1 MKKDDKNI
9 FFPYEPYECQKKF
22 MEKIFLTLLN
32 KKAGI
37 FESPTGTGKSL
48 SLLCGVLKYLAE
60 KKLSNQNDLI
70 KCPDSESKNNK
81 IVEYESSL
89 IGKESHTGEISKI
102 EKINSNDSKIEDDWL
117 SNFGSIPKE
126 TTCMKKESVEKSNIL
141 NKENISKKR
150 KFNEINDKKNKSVAH
165 PRTVQEKSSN
175 LDDDSKM
182 LINESLLLAENKNMK
197 NIENKSSYN
206 NSRKDIKGFKEPSK
220 LQVFYCTRTHS
231 QISQVIS
238 EVKKIKT
245 KFLENSKEKIFDFS
259 FTSLGSRKLLCTNT
273 QVNTNSAN
281 FNQINE
287 KCLELIESTS
297 KCHFYN
303 QESIESFSNEINK
316 KVFDIEDLF
325 KLGLDINTCPYF
337 STRKAMENS
346 DIIILPYNS
355 VINSKIRKS
364 LNIEL
369 ENKIIIFDEAHN
381 LVENILQTFNGEVNF
396 DNLLVILLGMNLYYE
411 KYSIKLKSS
420 SNMYLRQL
428 IKIVESFL
436 KFITDL
442 QFNKEKNKVYN
453 LSEILIDLDIHNMN
467 LFNLLHFIE
476 ITELHNKIKWIL
488 EKFVK
493 ENLQLIFNNNK
504 KPLSTEENNNVRN
517 SASNP
522 DLLSIFKKFTGNFS
536 KSSNNKF
543 DDQFL
548 KNFNFNNLKKYF
560 YLNSSDILSNLTN
573 ILNGLTYIND
583 DGKITFEEFQ
593 SLFCSEPKICGTI
606 KFIMVNPCREFD
618 YIIKNS
624 KCVIFAGGTMR
635 PLEEFNLLLKVL
647 DKNQIEYFEG
657 NHVVDKSNI
666 FFSNIT
672 CDLIKFEKL
681 IFNHEN
687 FSKNESYML
696 EQILRIINY
705 QVEEIFKKVFLTK
718 ENQGKGIVVFLH
730 TYSIIEKIK
739 NFNEKNKIIIT
750 EKENIEMLFEDKF
763 SDHIFS
769 KYIDNIKN
777 KKKLTILFSVIGG
790 KLSEGINFSDDLA
803 RVVIV
808 FGLPY
813 PNITSSELKIKMN
826 YYDTLYK
833 SKETSMNG
841 NEYYENICMKA
852 VNQSIGR
859 SIRHSNDY
867 AAILLVDL
875 RYSKER
881 VRNKLPKWILS
892 ADNCGQIIDNQKCLN
907 KYKESLIEF
916 FNKFR

>member
-1 MKKDDKNI
+1 MESDISKVHSDELKNI
-9 FFPYEPYECQKKF
+9 FFPYEPYECQKNF
-22 MEKIFLTLLN
+22 MESIFLTLSN

-48 SLLCGVLKYLAE
+48 SLLCGVLKFLAGKKLPPQNKLLSSSELKNE
-60 KKLSNQNDLI
+60 KKIKNENSTLEKEPNNPPQSNHD
-70 KCPDSESKNNK
+70 
-81 IVEYESSL
+81 
-89 IGKESHTGEISKI
+89 
-102 EKINSNDSKIEDDWL
+102 KINCTDLKKEDDWL
-117 SNFGSIPKE
+117 SNFGSVPKE
-126 TTCMKKESVEKSNIL
+126 VTCVNKQPVELCKNF
-141 NKENISKKR
+141 NKENVSKKR
-150 KFNEINDKKNKSVAH
+150 KFYDINGMNNKSNSQAK
-165 PRTVQEKSSN
+165 RSIQETSPN
-175 LDDDSKM
+175 LDEDKKM
-182 LINESLLLAENKNMK
+182 LINENLLLNDNKNIQK
-197 NIENKSSYN
+197 SEYKSSYN
-206 NSRKDIKGFKEPSK
+206 YNSIKEPAK

-245 KFLENSKEKIFDFS
+245 KYLENSKDNQSFDFS

-273 QVNTNSAN
+273 NVNTNSSN

-287 KCLELIESTS
+287 KCLELIQTSEGSS

-316 KVFDIEDLF
+316 KVFDIEDLH

-337 STRKAMENS
+337 SSRKAMDNS

-355 VINSKIRKS
+355 IINSKIRKS

-381 LVENILQTFNGEVNF
+381 LVENILQTFNGEINF
-396 DNLLVILLGMNLYYE
+396 DNLMVILLGMNLYYE
-411 KYSIKLKSS
+411 KYSNKLKSS
-420 SNMYLRQL
+420 SNMFLRQL

-442 QFNKEKNKVYN
+442 KFNKEKNKVHN

-467 LFNLLHFIE
+467 IFNLLNFIE
-476 ITELHNKIKWIL
+476 ITELHNKIKWTL
-488 EKFVK
+488 EKFLK
-493 ENLQLIFNNNK
+493 ENLQLIFTNNK
-504 KPLSTEENNNVRN
+504 KKSTTTEENNLQN
-517 SASNP
+517 SEPIP
-522 DLLSIFKKFTGNFS
+522 DLLTIFKKFNLNIS
-536 KSSNNKF
+536 KSSSSKF
-543 DDQFL
+543 DENFID
-548 KNFNFNNLKKYF
+548 KFNFENLKKYF
-560 YLNSSDILSNLTN
+560 YLNSTDMFSNLIN

-583 DGKITFEEFQ
+583 DGKIIFEEFQ
-593 SLFCSEPKICGTI
+593 SLFCTDPKMFGKI

-647 DKNQIEYFEG
+647 DKSQIEYFEG
-657 NHVVDKSNI
+657 SHVVDKSNI
-666 FFSNIT
+666 FFSNLT
-672 CDLIKFEKL
+672 CDLKKFEKL

-687 FSKNESYML
+687 FSKNESFML
-696 EQILRIINY
+696 EQILSIINF
-705 QVEEIFKKVFLTK
+705 QVEEISKQVWTSK
-718 ENQGKGIVVFLH
+718 EHQGKGIVIFLH

-739 NFNEKNKIIIT
+739 NLNEKNKILNF
-750 EKENIEMLFEDKF
+750 EKQNIDLLFEDKF
-763 SDHIFS
+763 SEHIFS
-769 KYIDNIKN
+769 KYTDNIKN

-803 RVVIV
+803 RIVIV

-826 YYDTLYK
+826 YYDTLYN
-833 SKETSMNG
+833 SKESSING

-859 SIRHSNDY
+859 SIRHSMDY
-867 AAILLVDL
+867 AAILLVDF
-875 RYSKER
+875 RYSNER
-881 VRNKLPKWILS
+881 VKTKLPKWILN
-892 ADNCGQIIDNQKCLN
+892 ADNCGQIVDNEK
-907 KYKESLIEF
+907 SLKNI
-916 FNKFR
+916 